1 MTFATNTLRFIDL
14 FAGMGGF
21 RLGFEQACYAQGV
34 APNCVFTSEIKPHAI
49 KVYSDNFPNSP
60 IHGDITQISANN
72 IPDFDVML
80 AGFPCQAFSYAGKR
94 QGFADTRG
102 TLFFEIERILAAK
115 QPSAFI
121 LENVEG
127 LMVHDRTSKIEPI
140 GRTLSII
147 LDKLRQLDYHVSW
160 EVLDAKDFG
169 LAQTRKR
176 IFIVGNKTHTI
187 NLSHFPPKKASLQHI
202 LESGKPCLNTKLT
215 RLLLSHFKLDELH
228 GKSVK
233 DKRGG
238 KENIHSWD
246 IGLKGEVTE
255 EQKKLLNLI
264 LLYRRNKKW
273 AIGKGIAW
281 MDGMPLTVAEIST
294 FYQHPDLQMM
304 LDDLASKNYL
314 KYEHP
319 KDLVTVTNNSISKQ
333 VRQHRIDIAK
343 GYNIVAGK
351 LSYEINKILD
361 PKTITP
367 TLVATDLDRLA
378 VPDTDGLRKL
388 TLVEQ
393 RRLFGFPDNFQLNLV
408 NSLAH
413 DLFGNTVPVATV
425 TAIAERLVLESFL
438 GKQIATPDK
447 PQNQPYDQSVLVL
460 KSL

>member
-1 MTFATNTLRFIDL
+1 MTSTTNTLRFIDL

-21 RLGFEQACYAQGV
+21 RLGFEQACHAQGIT
-34 APNCVFTSEIKPHAI
+34 PNCVFTSEIKPHAI
-49 KVYSDNFPNSP
+49 KVYTDNFPNSP
-60 IHGDITQISANN
+60 IHGDITQISTDD
-72 IPDFDVML
+72 IPDFEVML

-127 LMVHDRTSKIEPI
+127 LMVHDRTSKSEPI

-147 LDKLRQLDYHVSW
+147 LDKLKQLDYHLSW
-160 EVLDAKDFG
+160 QLLDAKDFG

-176 IFIVGNKTHTI
+176 IFIVGTKTHALHL
-187 NLSHFPPKKASLQHI
+187 NFPSKQVTLQQI
-202 LESGKPCLNTKLT
+202 LETGKPCLDTQLT
-215 RLLLSHFKLDELH
+215 RLLLSHFKLEELH

-246 IGLKGEVTE
+246 LGLKGEVTE
-255 EQKKLLNLI
+255 EQKRLLNLI

-273 AIGKGIAW
+273 AVGKGIAW
-281 MDGMPLTVAEIST
+281 MDGMPLTMAEISS
-294 FYQHPDLQMM
+294 FYQHPDLQRM
-304 LDDLASKNYL
+304 LDDLTSKNYL

-319 KDLVTVTNNSISKQ
+319 KDLVTITDKGTSKQ
-333 VRQHRIDIAK
+333 VREPRTDIDK
-343 GYNIVAGK
+343 GYNMVAGK

-367 TLVATDLDRLA
+367 TLVATDLDRLV
-378 VPDTDGLRKL
+378 VPDTKGLRKL

-393 RRLFGFPDNFQLNLV
+393 CRLFGFPDTFQLNV
-408 NSLAH
+408 KDTLAY
-413 DLFGNTVPVATV
+413 DLLGNTVPVATV
-425 TAIAERLVLESFL
+425 TAIAERLIVASFL
-438 GKQIATPDK
+438 SRSSRSDERLNLAYYPIAA
-447 PQNQPYDQSVLVL
+447 
-460 KSL
+460 

>member
-1 MTFATNTLRFIDL
+1 MTSTLSTLRFIDL

-21 RLGFEQACYAQGV
+21 RLGFEHACHAQGIT
-34 APNCVFTSEIKPHAI
+34 PTCVFTSEIKPHAI
-49 KVYSDNFPNSP
+49 QVYADNFPDSP
-60 IHGDITQISANN
+60 IQGDITQIVADD
-72 IPDFDVML
+72 IPDFEVML

-115 QPSAFI
+115 QPPAFI

-127 LMVHDRTSKIEPI
+127 LVVHDRTSKIEPI

-147 LDKLRQLDYHVSW
+147 LDKLKQLSYHISW
-160 EVLDAKDFG
+160 QVLDAKDFG

-176 IFIVGNKTHTI
+176 IFIVGTKTATI
-187 NLSHFPPKKASLQHI
+187 NLSFPPKKARLQQI
-202 LESGKPCLNTKLT
+202 LESGKPSLDTKLT
-215 RLLLSHFKLDELH
+215 QLLLSHFKLDELY

-246 IGLKGEVTE
+246 LGLKGEVTA

-273 AIGKGIAW
+273 AISKGITW

-294 FYQHPDLQMM
+294 FYHHPDLQVM
-304 LDDLASKNYL
+304 LSDLVQKNYL

-319 KDLVTVTNNSISKQ
+319 KDLVTITEKGITKK
-333 VRQHRIDIAK
+333 VRQHRLDIAK

-378 VPDTDGLRKL
+378 VPDGGGLRKL

-393 RRLFGFPDNFQLNLV
+393 CRLFGFPDNFQLNV
-408 NSLAH
+408 KDALAH

-425 TAIAERLVLESFL
+425 TAIAERLIVESLL
-438 GKQIATPDK
+438 GKQTSDLCRQ
-447 PQNQPYDQSVLVL
+447 QNLADYPLAA
-460 KSL
+460 